1 VIPDNVVSSPS
12 RKRFAFTKS
21 QEPSKRARDISLSV
35 VALGVVFGDIGTSPL
50 YAFKECLR
58 HGTSPADVYGAAS
71 LILWSL
77 ILLVSIK
84 YVGIVLR
91 ADNNGEGGILALLAL
106 AFPEKARKVGLN
118 AATIM
123 TALGVFGAALL
134 YGDGVIT
141 PAISV
146 LSAVEG
152 LNTVSPLFERAVV
165 PLTIC
170 ILVVLFSIQ
179 RFGTAAVG
187 GMFGKVML
195 IWFLLIGATGLAQVL
210 RQPTIL
216 AALNPLVGLGYL
228 VSHGLKSIAVLGSVF
243 LAVTGGEALYADMGH
258 FGRTPIQLSWNFFVF
273 PALALNYLGQGAL
286 VLSSPAAAT
295 NPFFR
300 LAPQWALWFFVVLAT
315 AATVIASQALISGAF
330 SLTLQAVQMG
340 YLPRIQ
346 VMHTS
351 DRESGQIYIPRV
363 NILLAIVCVTLV
375 VAFGASSALASAYGI
390 AVTLTMLT
398 TTALFFWIA
407 SRVWRWPVALA
418 VSLCVILGVVE
429 LSFFASNILKI
440 AHGGWLPIA
449 IGGAL
454 FYAMTTWKIGREQIR
469 KRLQSTMQFDQFV
482 ASIELSGLLADELSP
497 HRVRGTAVFLA
508 SSPVG
513 TPVALL
519 NNLKHNRVIH
529 QRNILLTFLTD
540 RVPYLPDGKPRLEIT
555 TFSDRFFRVIAHFG
569 YMEIPTIETIAAAA
583 KSQDFDL
590 RPEKT
595 TFFLG
600 RETLIPSKG
609 EGLSKLRRALFRLMS
624 RNAENAAD
632 FFQLPSDRTVEIGFP
647 VEL

>member
-1 VIPDNVVSSPS
+1 MMSRDIVSI
-12 RKRFAFTKS
+12 RARGRFAFAKAQPLS
-21 QEPSKRARDISLSV
+21 EGGRLVPLSL

-58 HGTSPADVYGAAS
+58 HGTSPADVYGTVS

-106 AFPEKARKVGLN
+106 AFPEKSRKGGLN

-123 TALGVFGAALL
+123 TVCGVFGAALL

-152 LNTVSPLFERAVV
+152 LNTVSPLLDKAVV

-170 ILVVLFSIQ
+170 ILVALFSIQ

-195 IWFLLIGATGLAQVL
+195 IWFVSIGAIGLVHVL
-210 RQPTIL
+210 REPSIL
-216 AALNPLVGLGYL
+216 AALNPLVGLQYL
-228 VSHGLKSIAVLGSVF
+228 VTHGLRSIAVLGSVF

-258 FGRTPIQLSWNFFVF
+258 FGRAPIQLSWNFFVF

-286 VLSSPAAAT
+286 VLSWPGAAT
-295 NPFFR
+295 NPFFL
-300 LAPQWALWFFVVLAT
+300 LAPQWALGFFVVLAT

-346 VMHTS
+346 IMHTS
-351 DRESGQIYIPRV
+351 DKESGQIYIPRV

-375 VAFGASSALASAYGI
+375 VSFGASSALASAYGI

-407 SRVWRWPVALA
+407 SRVWRWPIAFA
-418 VSLCVILGVVE
+418 VTLCSILGVVE
-429 LSFFASNILKI
+429 LSFFASNVLKI

-449 IGGAL
+449 IGGVL
-454 FYAMTTWKIGREQIR
+454 FYGMTTWKIGREQIR

-529 QRNILLTFLTD
+529 ERNILLTFLTE

-555 TFSDRFFRVIAHFG
+555 PFGDRFFRVIAHFG
-569 YMEIPTIETIAAAA
+569 YMEIPTIETIADAA
-583 KSQDFDL
+583 KTQNFDL

-600 RETLIPSKG
+600 RETLVPSKG
-609 EGLSKLRRALFRLMS
+609 KGLSKLRRIVFRLMS

-632 FFQLPSDRTVEIGFP
+632 FFQLPSDRTIEIGFP

>member
-1 VIPDNVVSSPS
+1 MKSRGVSRGS
-12 RKRFAFTKS
+12 R
-21 QEPSKRARDISLSV
+21 SLPLSL

-58 HGTSPADVYGAAS
+58 DGATRADIFGFVS

-77 ILLVSIK
+77 ILLVSVK

-106 AFPEKARKVGLN
+106 AFPEKGRKPGIN
-118 AATIM
+118 AAMVM

-152 LNTVSPLFERAVV
+152 LKIVSPGLDKMIV

-170 ILVVLFSIQ
+170 ILVALFAIQ
-179 RFGTAAVG
+179 RFGTGAVG
-187 GMFGKVML
+187 GLFGRVML
-195 IWFLLIGATGLAQVL
+195 VWFLSLASTGLVHLWQ
-210 RQPTIL
+210 QPAIL
-216 AALNPLVGLGYL
+216 AALNPFVGLRYL
-228 VSHGLKSIAVLGSVF
+228 ITHGVKSTIVLGSVF

-258 FGRTPIQLSWNFFVF
+258 FGRAPIQLAWNFFVF
-273 PALALNYLGQGAL
+273 PSLALNYLGQGAL
-286 VLSSPAAAT
+286 VLSSPEAAS

-300 LAPQWALWFFVVLAT
+300 MAPGWALWMLVLLAT
-315 AATVIASQALISGAF
+315 AATVIASQALISGAY
-330 SLTLQAVQMG
+330 SLTLQAIQMG

-351 DRESGQIYIPRV
+351 DEESGQIFIPRV
-363 NILLAIVCVTLV
+363 NVLLAVVCVALV
-375 VAFGASSALASAYGI
+375 VAFRSSSALASAYGV

-398 TTALFFWIA
+398 TTALFYCVA
-407 SRVWRWPVALA
+407 TRVWRWNLAPTIALCG
-418 VSLCVILGVVE
+418 LLGLVE
-429 LSFFASNILKI
+429 TSFFASNVLKLV
-440 AHGGWLPIA
+440 HGGWLPIV
-449 IGGAL
+449 IGGIL
-454 FYAMTTWKIGREQIR
+454 FYGMTTWKIGREHIR
-469 KRLQSTMQFDQFV
+469 SRLQSTMQFDQFV
-482 ASIELSGLLADELSP
+482 ASIELSGLLADENRP
-497 HRVRGTAVFLA
+497 HCVRGTAVFLA
-508 SSPVG
+508 SSPLG
-513 TPVALL
+513 TPIALL

-529 QRNILLTFLTD
+529 ERNILLTFVTE
-540 RVPYLPDGKPRLEIT
+540 RVPYWADEKPRLEIT
-555 TFSDRFFRVIAHFG
+555 VMNDRFFRVVAHFG
-569 YMEIPTIETIAAAA
+569 FMEIPTIEKIAASAA
-583 KSQDFDL
+583 AQNFDL
-590 RPEKT
+590 RPNRT

-600 RETLIPSKG
+600 RETLVPSKG
-609 EGLSKLRRALFRLMS
+609 KALSRLRRTVFRLMS

>member
-1 VIPDNVVSSPS
+1 MTHRDSAPLKARKLFGWAKAGAASDTTKVIP
-12 RKRFAFTKS
+12 
-21 QEPSKRARDISLSV
+21 LSF

-58 HGTSPADVYGAAS
+58 HGATPADIYGTVS
-71 LILWSL
+71 LIIWSL
-77 ILLVSIK
+77 ILIVSVK
-84 YVGIVLR
+84 YVGIILQ

-106 AFPEKARKVGLN
+106 AFPETARKGGMN

-123 TALGVFGAALL
+123 TVLGVFGAALL

-152 LNTVSPLFERAVV
+152 LETVSPLLTKMVV
-165 PLTIC
+165 PVTIC
-170 ILVVLFSIQ
+170 ILVALFSIQ

-187 GMFGKVML
+187 RTFGKVML
-195 IWFLLIGATGLAQVL
+195 LWFLLLGATGFVHVL
-210 RQPTIL
+210 RQPSIL
-216 AALNPLVGLGYL
+216 AALNPAVGLKY
-228 VSHGLKSIAVLGSVF
+228 VFSHGLKSTVVLGSVF

-258 FGRTPIQLSWNFFVF
+258 FGKAPIQLSWNFFVF
-273 PALALNYLGQGAL
+273 PSLALNYLGQGAL
-286 VLSSPAAAT
+286 VLSSPSAAA

-300 LAPQWALWFFVVLAT
+300 LAPQWALWFLVILAT
-315 AATVIASQALISGAF
+315 AATVIASQALISGAY
-330 SLTLQAVQMG
+330 SLTMQAIQMG

-351 DRESGQIYIPRV
+351 DKESGQIYIPRV
-363 NILLAIVCVTLV
+363 NILLAVACVALV
-375 VAFGASSALASAYGI
+375 VAFGSSSGLASAYGI

-398 TTALFFWIA
+398 TTGLFFWVA
-407 SRVWRWPVALA
+407 TRVWRWNIAAAIVVCTLFG
-418 VSLCVILGVVE
+418 GVE
-429 LSFFASNILKI
+429 AFFFSSNILKI
-440 AHGGWLPIA
+440 THGGWLPIA
-449 IGGAL
+449 IGGIL

-482 ASIELSGLLADELSP
+482 ASIELSGLLADEISP
-497 HRVRGTAVFLA
+497 HPVWGTAVFLA

-529 QRNILLTFLTD
+529 ERNILLTFLTE
-540 RVPYLPDGKPRLEIT
+540 RVPYLPDEKPRLEIT
-555 TFSDRFFRVIAHFG
+555 PFGDRFFRVIAHFG
-569 YMEIPTIETIAAAA
+569 YMEIPTIEKIADAART
-583 KSQDFDL
+583 QDFDL

-600 RETLIPSKG
+600 RETLVSSKG
-609 EGLSKLRRALFRLMS
+609 KGLSKLRRIVFRLMS

-632 FFQLPSDRTVEIGFP
+632 FFQLPSDRTIEIGFP

>member
-1 VIPDNVVSSPS
+1 M
-12 RKRFAFTKS
+12 
-21 QEPSKRARDISLSV
+21 SL

-58 HGTSPADVYGAAS
+58 NGATPADIYGFVS

-91 ADNNGEGGILALLAL
+91 ADNDGEGGILALLAL
-106 AFPEKARKVGLN
+106 AFPEKGRKAGAN
-118 AATIM
+118 AATVM

-152 LNTVSPLFERAVV
+152 LKTVSPVLDKIVV

-170 ILVVLFSIQ
+170 ILVALFAIQ
-179 RFGTAAVG
+179 RFGTGAVG
-187 GMFGKVML
+187 GMFGRVML
-195 IWFLLIGATGLAQVL
+195 LWFLSLGGTGLVYVL
-210 RQPTIL
+210 RQPAIL

-228 VSHGLKSIAVLGSVF
+228 FTHGIKSTIVLGSVF

-258 FGRTPIQLSWNFFVF
+258 FGRAPIQIAWNFFVF
-273 PALALNYLGQGAL
+273 PSLALNYLGQGAL
-286 VLSSPAAAT
+286 VLSSPEAAT

-300 LAPQWALWFFVVLAT
+300 LAPDWALWLLVVLAT
-315 AATVIASQALISGAF
+315 AATVIASQALISGAY
-330 SLTLQAVQMG
+330 SLTLQAIQMG

-346 VMHTS
+346 IMHTS
-351 DRESGQIYIPRV
+351 DEESGQIYIPRV
-363 NILLAIVCVTLV
+363 NALLAVVCVTLV
-375 VAFGASSALASAYGI
+375 LAFRSSSALASAYGI

-398 TTALFFWIA
+398 TTALFFCVA
-407 SRVWRWPVALA
+407 RRVWHWNIVPTIALCG
-418 VSLCVILGVVE
+418 LLGLVE
-429 LSFFASNILKI
+429 TSFFASNVLKLV
-440 AHGGWLPIA
+440 HGGWLPIV
-449 IGGAL
+449 IGGIL
-454 FYAMTTWKIGREQIR
+454 FYGMTTWKIGREHIR
-469 KRLQSTMQFDQFV
+469 RRLQSTMQFDQFV
-482 ASIELSGLLADELSP
+482 ASIELSGLLADENRP
-497 HRVRGTAVFLA
+497 HCVRGTAVFLA

-513 TPVALL
+513 TPIALL

-529 QRNILLTFLTD
+529 ERNILLTFVTE
-540 RVPYLPDGKPRLEIT
+540 RVPYWADGKPRLEIT
-555 TFSDRFFRVIAHFG
+555 AMNDRFFRVIAHFG
-569 YMEIPTIETIAAAA
+569 FMEIPTIEKIAEAAAA
-583 KSQDFDL
+583 QNFDL
-590 RPEKT
+590 RPNRT

-600 RETLIPSKG
+600 RETLVPSKG
-609 EGLSKLRRALFRLMS
+609 KALSRLRRMVFRLMS

-632 FFQLPSDRTVEIGFP
+632 FFQLPSDRIVEIGFP

>member
-1 VIPDNVVSSPS
+1 MSRDIVSFPA
-12 RKRFAFTKS
+12 RKRFLFAKAR
-21 QEPSKRARDISLSV
+21 PLSKGGRVVPLSL

-58 HGTSPADVYGAAS
+58 HGTTPVDVYGSVS

-106 AFPEKARKVGLN
+106 AFPEKSRKGGLN

-123 TALGVFGAALL
+123 TVCGVFGAALL

-152 LNTVSPLFERAVV
+152 LNTVSPLLDKAVV
-165 PLTIC
+165 PLTIG
-170 ILVVLFSIQ
+170 ILVALFSIQ

-195 IWFLLIGATGLAQVL
+195 IWFLLIGATGFVHVL
-210 RQPTIL
+210 WHPSIL
-216 AALNPLVGLGYL
+216 AALNPFVGLHYL
-228 VSHGLKSIAVLGSVF
+228 VTHGLSSIAVLGSVF

-258 FGRTPIQLSWNFFVF
+258 FGRAPIQRSWNFFVF
-273 PALALNYLGQGAL
+273 PSLALNYLGQGAL
-286 VLSSPAAAT
+286 VLSSPSAAA

-300 LAPQWALWFFVVLAT
+300 LAPHWALWFLVVLAT

-330 SLTLQAVQMG
+330 SLTMQAIQMG
-340 YLPRIQ
+340 YLPRIL
-346 VMHTS
+346 VRHTS
-351 DRESGQIYIPRV
+351 DEESGQIYIARV
-363 NILLAIVCVTLV
+363 NVLLAVVCVTLV
-375 VAFGASSALASAYGI
+375 VAFGSSSGLASAYGI

-398 TTALFFWIA
+398 TTGLFFWVS
-407 SRVWRWPVALA
+407 SRVWRWNIAAAIVVCTLFG
-418 VSLCVILGVVE
+418 GVE
-429 LSFFASNILKI
+429 AFFFSSNILKI
-440 AHGGWLPIA
+440 THGGWLPIA
-449 IGGAL
+449 IGGIL

-513 TPVALL
+513 TPIALL

-529 QRNILLTFLTD
+529 ERNILLTFLTE
-540 RVPYLPDGKPRLEIT
+540 RVPYLPDGRPRLEIT
-555 TFSDRFFRVIAHFG
+555 PFGDRFFRVIAHFG
-569 YMEIPTIETIAAAA
+569 YMEIPTIEKIAGAART
-583 KSQDFDL
+583 QDFDL

-600 RETLIPSKG
+600 RETLVSSKG
-609 EGLSKLRRALFRLMS
+609 KGLSKLRRIVFRLMS

-632 FFQLPSDRTVEIGFP
+632 FFQLPSDRTIEIGFP

>member
-1 VIPDNVVSSPS
+1 MKSRGVS
-12 RKRFAFTKS
+12 TG
-21 QEPSKRARDISLSV
+21 ARSLPLSL

-58 HGTSPADVYGAAS
+58 DGATPADVYSFVS

-91 ADNNGEGGILALLAL
+91 ADNDGEGGILALLAL
-106 AFPEKARKVGLN
+106 AFPEKGRKTGIN
-118 AATIM
+118 AATVM
-123 TALGVFGAALL
+123 AALGVFGAALL

-152 LNTVSPLFERAVV
+152 VKIIAPVLGKIVV

-170 ILVVLFSIQ
+170 ILVALFAIQ
-179 RFGTAAVG
+179 RFGTGAVG
-187 GMFGKVML
+187 TMFGRVML
-195 IWFLLIGATGLAQVL
+195 VWFLSLGGIGLAQVL
-210 RQPTIL
+210 RHPAIL
-216 AALNPLVGLGYL
+216 AALNPMVGLEYL
-228 VSHGLKSIAVLGSVF
+228 FTHGLKSTIVLGSVF

-258 FGRTPIQLSWNFFVF
+258 FGRAPIQLAWNSFVF

-286 VLSSPAAAT
+286 VLSSPEAAT

-300 LAPQWALWFFVVLAT
+300 LAPDWALWMLVVLAT
-315 AATVIASQALISGAF
+315 AATVIASQALISGAY
-330 SLTLQAVQMG
+330 SLTLQAIQMG

-351 DRESGQIYIPRV
+351 DEASGQIYIPRV
-363 NILLAIVCVTLV
+363 NVLLAVFCVTLV
-375 VAFGASSALASAYGI
+375 LAFRSSSALASAYGI

-398 TTALFFWIA
+398 TTALFFCVA
-407 SRVWRWPVALA
+407 SRVWHWNIVPTIALCG
-418 VSLCVILGVVE
+418 LLGLVE
-429 LSFFASNILKI
+429 GSFFASNVLKLV
-440 AHGGWLPIA
+440 HGGWLSIVV
-449 IGGAL
+449 GGIL
-454 FYAMTTWKIGREQIR
+454 FYGMTTWKIGREHIR
-469 KRLQSTMQFDQFV
+469 RRLQSTMQFDQFV
-482 ASIELSGLLADELSP
+482 ASIELSGLLADENRP
-497 HRVRGTAVFLA
+497 HCVRGTAVFLA

-513 TPVALL
+513 TPIALL

-529 QRNILLTFLTD
+529 ERNILLTFVTE
-540 RVPYLPDGKPRLEIT
+540 RVPYWADGKPKLEIT
-555 TFSDRFFRVIAHFG
+555 AMNDRFFRVIAHFG
-569 YMEIPTIETIAAAA
+569 FMEIPTIEKIAEAAAA
-583 KSQDFDL
+583 QNFDL
-590 RPEKT
+590 RPNRT

-600 RETLIPSKG
+600 RETLIPSSGKA
-609 EGLSKLRRALFRLMS
+609 LSRLRRTVFRLMS

>member
-1 VIPDNVVSSPS
+1 MARDIVSFPV
-12 RKRFAFTKS
+12 RKRF
-21 QEPSKRARDISLSV
+21 SLAKTQPLSEEGRLV
-35 VALGVVFGDIGTSPL
+35 PLSLVALGVVFGDIGTSPL

-58 HGTSPADVYGAAS
+58 HGRSPMDVYGSVS

-77 ILLVSIK
+77 IVLVSVK

-106 AFPEKARKVGLN
+106 AFPEKTRKSGLN

-123 TALGVFGAALL
+123 TACGLFGAALL

-152 LNTVSPLFERAVV
+152 LNTVSPLLEKAVV

-170 ILVVLFSIQ
+170 ILIALFSIQ

-195 IWFLLIGATGLAQVL
+195 IWFLLIGATGFVHVL
-210 RQPTIL
+210 REPAIL
-216 AALNPLVGLGYL
+216 AALNPFVGLHYL
-228 VSHGLKSIAVLGSVF
+228 VTHGLRSVAILGSVF

-258 FGRTPIQLSWNFFVF
+258 FGRAPIQLSWNFFVF

-286 VLSSPAAAT
+286 VLSSPGAAT
-295 NPFFR
+295 NPFF
-300 LAPQWALWFFVVLAT
+300 LLVPQWALGFFVVLAT

-346 VMHTS
+346 IMHTS
-351 DRESGQIYIPRV
+351 DKESGQIYIPRV
-363 NILLAIVCVTLV
+363 NILLAIVCITLV
-375 VAFGASSALASAYGI
+375 LSFGASSALASAYGV

-407 SRVWRWPVALA
+407 SRVWRWPIVFA
-418 VSLCVILGVVE
+418 VTLCSILGVVE
-429 LSFFASNILKI
+429 VSFFAANVLKVT
-440 AHGGWLPIA
+440 HGGWLPIA
-449 IGGAL
+449 IGGVL
-454 FYAMTTWKIGREQIR
+454 FYGMTTWKIGREQIR

-482 ASIELSGLLADELSP
+482 ASIELSGLLANELSP

-529 QRNILLTFLTD
+529 ERNILLTFLTE

-555 TFSDRFFRVIAHFG
+555 PFGDRFFRVIAHFG
-569 YMEIPTIETIAAAA
+569 YMEIPTIEKIADAART
-583 KSQDFDL
+583 QDFDL

-600 RETLIPSKG
+600 RETLVPSKG
-609 EGLSKLRRALFRLMS
+609 KGLSKLRRTLFRLMS

>member
-1 VIPDNVVSSPS
+1 MHPNL
-12 RKRFAFTKS
+12 A
-21 QEPSKRARDISLSV
+21 SLSIRKQFASTKV
-35 VALGVVFGDIGTSPL
+35 KGVSARGRVVPLSLVALGVVFGDIGTSPL

-58 HGTSPADVYGAAS
+58 YGATPADIYGTVS

-91 ADNNGEGGILALLAL
+91 ADNDGEGGILALLAL
-106 AFPEKARKVGLN
+106 AFPEKSRKEGMN
-118 AATIM
+118 AFTIM

-152 LNTVSPLFERAVV
+152 LETVSPLLNQMVV
-165 PLTIC
+165 PTTVC
-170 ILVVLFSIQ
+170 ILVALFSIQ
-179 RFGTAAVG
+179 RFGTGAVG

-195 IWFLLIGATGLAQVL
+195 VWFLVLGATGFVHVL
-210 RQPTIL
+210 REPAIL
-216 AALNPLVGLGYL
+216 AALNPFVGSRYL
-228 VSHGLKSIAVLGSVF
+228 FTHGLHSTVVLGSVF

-258 FGRTPIQLSWNFFVF
+258 FGRAPIQLSWNFFVF

-286 VLSSPAAAT
+286 VLSSPRAAA

-300 LAPQWALWFFVVLAT
+300 LAPHWALWLLVVLAT
-315 AATVIASQALISGAF
+315 AATVIASQALISGAY
-330 SLTLQAVQMG
+330 SLTMQAVQMG
-340 YLPRIQ
+340 YLPRIR
-346 VMHTS
+346 VTHTS
-351 DRESGQIYIPRV
+351 DKESGQIYVPRV
-363 NILLAIVCVTLV
+363 NILLAVVCIALVIV
-375 VAFGASSALASAYGI
+375 FRSSSALASAYGI

-398 TTALFFWIA
+398 TTALFFWVA
-407 SRVWRWPVALA
+407 SRVWRWNIVLTVALC
-418 VSLCVILGVVE
+418 LLLGVVE
-429 LSFFASNILKI
+429 ASFFASNVLKI
-440 AHGGWLPIA
+440 LHGGWLTIA
-449 IGGAL
+449 IGGIL
-454 FYAMTTWKIGREQIR
+454 FYAMTTWKIGRQQIR

-482 ASIELSGLLADELSP
+482 ASIELSGLLADKLSP
-497 HRVRGTAVFLA
+497 HCVRGTAVFLA

-513 TPVALL
+513 TPIALL

-529 QRNILLTFLTD
+529 ERNILLTFLTE
-540 RVPYLPDGKPRLEIT
+540 RVPYLPDGKLRLEIT
-555 TFSDRFFRVIAHFG
+555 AMNDRFFRVVARFG
-569 YMEIPTIETIAAAA
+569 FMEIPTIDKIAEAAGA
-583 KSQDFDL
+583 QNFDL
-590 RPEKT
+590 RPDKT

-600 RETLIPSKG
+600 RETLVPSKG
-609 EGLSKLRRALFRLMS
+609 KALPRLRRALFRLMS